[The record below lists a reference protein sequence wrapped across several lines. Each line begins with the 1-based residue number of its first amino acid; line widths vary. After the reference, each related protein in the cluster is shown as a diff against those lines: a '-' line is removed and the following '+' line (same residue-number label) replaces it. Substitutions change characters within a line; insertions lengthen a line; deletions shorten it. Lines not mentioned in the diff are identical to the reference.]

1 MCLDLAASSY
11 IIKPKFKGL
20 KSPVCRTF
28 KLIAPEVFQS
38 VLLAWYE
45 RFGRK
50 DLPWQK
56 PRTPYRVWVSE
67 IMLQQT
73 QVSTVIPYFQKFMAA
88 FPTVQA
94 LAEATLDEV
103 LRCWAGLGYYARA
116 RNLHRAAVRI
126 IAEHQGE
133 VPKDL
138 PALLNLPGIGRST
151 AGAIMSL
158 AFDQPAPILDGN
170 VKRLWSRLHGIEG
183 DLNSPAV
190 ERQLWAL
197 SEYYLPQRRNAD
209 YTQAL
214 MDFGAGVCT
223 RAKPH
228 CARCVLQDH
237 CLAYR
242 RGRVFLPASRTPRI
256 KPTKFSY
263 WLLLQDKENRVY
275 LHQLPPVGVWGGLW
289 APLQYE
295 TRESLEEGCRSLS
308 IRSESLKQLSPRRWE
323 FTHYLL
329 CYTPVL
335 AKVSEPLSILHD
347 RPACWLK
354 LQESSQLAMPTPVK
368 RLLAEL
374 ESKFVPCQ

>member
-1 MCLDLAASSY
+1 ML
-11 IIKPKFKGL
+11 
-20 KSPVCRTF
+20 
-28 KLIAPEVFQS
+28 APETFQS

-56 PRTPYRVWVSE
+56 PCTPYRVWVSE

-116 RNLHRAAVRI
+116 RNLHWAAVKMV
-126 IAEHQGE
+126 AGHHGE
-133 VPKDL
+133 IPADL
-138 PALLNLPGIGRST
+138 QALLKLPGIGRST
-151 AGAIMSL
+151 AGAIVSL

-223 RAKPH
+223 RHEPR
-228 CARCVLQDH
+228 CAECVLQEH
-237 CLAYR
+237 CLAYKG
-242 RGRVFLPASRTPRI
+242 GRVFLPASRTRRV
-256 KPTKFSY
+256 KPVKISY
-263 WLLLQDKENRVY
+263 WLLLQDKENRIY

-289 APLQYE
+289 VPLQHE
-295 TRESLEEGCRSLS
+295 TRESLEEYCRSLR
-308 IRSESLKQLSPRRWE
+308 IRLENLKQLPPKRWA

-335 AKVSEPLSILHD
+335 AKVLEPLPILHD
-347 RPACWLK
+347 LPACWLK
-354 LQESSQLAMPTPVK
+354 LEESSQLAMPAPVK

-374 ESKFVPCQ
+374 ESGLILCQ